1 MTSLITFEDWLTS
14 QDRSDKTI
22 RGYQADLKQ
31 LAAWFQQVNGCPLQP
46 EKLTPA
52 DIREYKNWLLD
63 HHAKPATINR
73 RMAAIR
79 AYGNWAVDAGL
90 IPTNPAV
97 RIKLV
102 SQVESAPQWLDKS
115 QQYALVRTAE
125 EALTNARTE
134 PARRQARRDKAI
146 LLTFLYSGLRVGEL
160 IALTLADVQLSAR
173 KGKLIVRQGKGEKRR
188 EVPLNATARE
198 ALAEWLAERPDG
210 TQRVF
215 TGSRGDGMTASGVHR
230 RLAELGR
237 IAKVE
242 VHAHTLRHTFS
253 KNLIDAGVSL
263 EKVASLLGHSSL
275 NTTRIYTT
283 PGERDLEAAVERLAG

>member
-125 EALTNARTE
+125 EAVTNARTE

>member
-1 MTSLITFEDWLTS
+1 MPSLSTFEDWLTG
-14 QDRSDKTI
+14 QDRSVKTI
-22 RGYQADLKQ
+22 HGYQADLKQ
-31 LAAWFQQVNGCPLQP
+31 FAAWFQQANGCPLQP

-79 AYGNWAVDAGL
+79 AYGNWAVDTGL
-90 IPTNPAV
+90 IAANPAL

-102 SQVESAPQWLDKS
+102 SQVENAPQWLDKS

-125 EALTNARTE
+125 EAVMNAKTE
-134 PARRQARRDKAI
+134 PAQRQARRDKAI
-146 LLTFLYSGLRVGEL
+146 LLTLLHSGLRVGEL
-160 IALTLADVQLSAR
+160 IALTLVDVQLSSR

-210 TQRVF
+210 SQQVF

-230 RLAELGR
+230 RLVELGR

-242 VHAHTLRHTFS
+242 VHAHTLRHSFS

>member
-79 AYGNWAVDAGL
+79 AYSNWAVDAGL

-125 EALTNARTE
+125 EAVTNARTE

>member
-79 AYGNWAVDAGL
+79 AYSNWAVDAGL

-173 KGKLIVRQGKGEKRR
+173 KGKLIVRQGKGETRR